1 MIQKKFLKDAIQN
14 PEIISVV
21 GGLLGTASSTTNGL
35 MSSSTYKKTAISQKK
50 AFSIESSEE
59 ELKNISETGLYDIV
73 GCKIFGSTKYGQLF
87 HLQGEYTFQLL
98 FIGSV
103 QQESIPSLYIRY
115 KTVNYGWTEFGKI
128 I

>member
-1 MIQKKFLKDAIQN
+1 M
-14 PEIISVV
+14 

-50 AFSIESSEE
+50 TFSTENSEE

-87 HLQGEYTFQLL
+87 HLQGAYTFQLL

>member
-21 GGLLGTASSTTNGL
+21 GVLLGTASSTTNGL
-35 MSSSTYKKTAISQKK
+35 MSSSTYKKTVISQKK
-50 AFSIESSEE
+50 AFSTESSEE

-73 GCKIFGSTKYGQLF
+73 GCKIFGTTKYGQLF
-87 HLQGEYTFQLL
+87 HLQGKYTFQLL
-98 FIGSV
+98 FIGST
-103 QQESIPSLYIRY
+103 QESIPSLYIRY

>member
-1 MIQKKFLKDAIQN
+1 METIDFNEVIRDPKT
-14 PEIISVV
+14 ISVV

-50 AFSIESSEE
+50 AFSTESSEE

-98 FIGSV
+98 FIGSA

-115 KTVNYGWTEFGKI
+115 KTITYGWTEFGKI

>member
-1 MIQKKFLKDAIQN
+1 MIQKKSLKDAIQN

-50 AFSIESSEE
+50 AFSTESSEE
-59 ELKNISETGLYDIV
+59 ELKNISETGLYDIL
-73 GCKIFGSTKYGQLF
+73 GCEIFGSAKYGQLF
-87 HLQGEYTFQLL
+87 HLQSKYTFQLL
-98 FIGSV
+98 FVGSV
-103 QQESIPSLYIRY
+103 KESIPSLYIRY
-115 KTVNYGWTEFGKI
+115 KTVNSVWTNFGKI

>member
-1 MIQKKFLKDAIQN
+1 MIQKKSLKDAIQN

-35 MSSSTYKKTAISQKK
+35 MSSSTYKETVISQKK
-50 AFSIESSEE
+50 AFSTESSEE
-59 ELKNISETGLYDIV
+59 ELKNISETGLYDIL
-73 GCKIFGSTKYGQLF
+73 GCEIFGSAKYGQLF
-87 HLQGEYTFQLL
+87 HLQAKYTFQLL
-98 FIGSV
+98 FIGST
-103 QQESIPSLYIRY
+103 QESIPSLYIRY

>member
-1 MIQKKFLKDAIQN
+1 METIDFNEVIRD
-14 PEIISVV
+14 PETISVV

-50 AFSIESSEE
+50 AFSKESSEE

-73 GCKIFGSTKYGQLF
+73 GCKIFGRTKYGQLF
-87 HLQGEYTFQLL
+87 HLQGVYTFQLL
-98 FIGSV
+98 FIGSA

-115 KTVNYGWTEFGKI
+115 KTINYGWTEFGKI